1 MQILSTTECKSM
13 GCNFGSTLLQIT
25 APTTANLGHQTYSF
39 TYSTKPKLKTIGLDS
54 TSSLVIRMAALTNN
68 LIRVKIRHPPLLQSP
83 NKTVVRQT
91 DFNVFSKA
99 LIINSSEFAKT
110 SSELISTS
118 SELILTIAELIS
130 TITETI

>member
-1 MQILSTTECKSM
+1 M
-13 GCNFGSTLLQIT
+13 
-25 APTTANLGHQTYSF
+25 
-39 TYSTKPKLKTIGLDS
+39 DS

-68 LIRVKIRHPPLLQSP
+68 LIRVKIGHPPLLQSP